1 MKAKKTPK
9 FKSEGQASAPSKK
22 PFKKHA
28 KTELNRCGSCGKS
41 PSHARTNCPAKDAT
55 CHKCNMR
62 GHWGAV
68 CRSQK
73 TVGEVEDDDYAFLGE
88 IGSGSNGGFWS
99 VDLRLNN
106 STVRFKIAR
115 DHNPGKKHLEKYYFN
130 LTKQL
135 KVLSLQEIIIGI
147 TALSCPLLNYL
158 ILIGKVYIWDCRRK
172 CVRPYIEGFIL
183 KIKTKYQIEKYIATK
198 NNDLEA
204 FYKKWTGNFPLLV

>member
-1 MKAKKTPK
+1 MKSTERNLVLTLLLIMLHKVVVAFESVEEIPK
-9 FKSEGQASAPSKK
+9 RPK
-22 PFKKHA
+22 
-28 KTELNRCGSCGKS
+28 CGYF
-41 PSHARTNCPAKDAT
+41 NCP
-55 CHKCNMR
+55 H
-62 GHWGAV
+62 
-68 CRSQK
+68 
-73 TVGEVEDDDYAFLGE
+73 
-88 IGSGSNGGFWS
+88 SNLFW
-99 VDLRLNN
+99 
-106 STVRFKIAR
+106 
-115 DHNPGKKHLEKYYFN
+115 KHLEKYYFN

-147 TALSCPLLNYL
+147 IALSCPLLNYL